1 MLSVYKKTFVNP
13 AFMKLHN
20 KIPRKAG
27 SLLAHAIYLICV
39 NLLTKRIHH
48 KKGRSQTKMPPNVR
62 ERSSVP
68 LSFDSVNRMRIS
80 EIVDAKKENCDVKT
94 FTFVDKLCGKAEPGQ
109 FVMVWIPGVDE
120 IPMSL
125 SAITSEGFT
134 SITVHEVGDASRA
147 LNRKEKGNQIG
158 VRGPFGNGFV
168 PAGGNVMLVGGGTGL
183 APLMP
188 LAEKLAKVADKVTVM
203 SGVKCRDNL
212 LFMERLDSILSAVDS
227 ETVFTTED
235 GSYGIECVVTDQVE
249 QKLKKEKFDMIYTCG
264 PEQMMYSM
272 FLLAEQYNVPLQA
285 SLERIMRCA
294 IGLCGSCQ
302 IGKLRVCKDG
312 PVLTSEQL
320 RSVKEEF
327 GKFQLDLTGKRI
339 KI

>member
-1 MLSVYKKTFVNP
+1 LP
-13 AFMKLHN
+13 
-20 KIPRKAG
+20 
-27 SLLAHAIYLICV
+27 V
-39 NLLTKRIHH
+39 NLR
-48 KKGRSQTKMPPNVR
+48 N
-62 ERSSVP
+62 RSSVP
-68 LSFDSVNRMRIS
+68 PSFDSVNRMRIV
-80 EIVDAKKENCDVKT
+80 EIVEAKKENSTVKT

-125 SAITSEGFT
+125 SAINSEGLS
-134 SITVHEVGDASRA
+134 SITVHEVGEASRA
-147 LNRKEKGNQIG
+147 LNKKEKGDQIG
-158 VRGPFGNGFV
+158 IRGPFGNSFV
-168 PAGGNVMLVGGGTGL
+168 PAEGNVMIVGGGTGL

-188 LAEKLAKVADKVTVM
+188 LTGKLVKVADKITLM
-203 SGVKCRDNL
+203 SGVKCRDDL
-212 LFMERLDSILSAVDS
+212 LFLERIKNILSEVDS

-249 QKLKKEKFDMIYTCG
+249 HKLRQEKFDMIYTCG
-264 PEQMMYSM
+264 PEKMMYNM
-272 FLLAEQYNVPLQA
+272 FLLAEQYSIPLQA

-312 PVLTSEQL
+312 PVLNSEQL

-327 GKFQLDLTGKRI
+327 GKFQLDFTGKKI
-339 KI
+339 KL

>member
-1 MLSVYKKTFVNP
+1 
-13 AFMKLHN
+13 
-20 KIPRKAG
+20 
-27 SLLAHAIYLICV
+27 
-39 NLLTKRIHH
+39 
-48 KKGRSQTKMPPNVR
+48 
-62 ERSSVP
+62 
-68 LSFDSVNRMRIS
+68 MRIV
-80 EIVDAKKENCDVKT
+80 EIIEAKKENFTVKT
-94 FTFVDKLCGKAEPGQ
+94 FTFVDKLCGKADPGQ

-125 SAITSEGFT
+125 SAITSEGLS
-134 SITVHEVGDASRA
+134 SITVNEVGEASRA
-147 LNRKEKGNQIG
+147 LNQKKKGDQIG

-168 PAGGNVMLVGGGTGL
+168 PTGGNVMIVGGGTGL

-188 LAEKLAKVADKVTVM
+188 LTEKLVKVADKVTLM
-203 SGVKCRDNL
+203 GGAKSRDNL
-212 LFMERLDSILSAVDS
+212 LFLDRIDKILSEVDS

-235 GSYGIECVVTDQVE
+235 GSYGIECLVVDQAE
-249 QKLKKEKFDMIYTCG
+249 QKLKKEKFDMIFTCG
-264 PEQMMYSM
+264 PEQMMYNM

-312 PVLTSEQL
+312 PVLNSEQL

-327 GKFQLDLTGKRI
+327 GKFQLDFTGKKI
-339 KI
+339 KL

>member
-1 MLSVYKKTFVNP
+1 MPP
-13 AFMKLHN
+13 AF
-20 KIPRKAG
+20 G
-27 SLLAHAIYLICV
+27 
-39 NLLTKRIHH
+39 
-48 KKGRSQTKMPPNVR
+48 
-62 ERSSVP
+62 
-68 LSFDSVNRMRIS
+68 SVNRMRIA
-80 EIVDAKKENCDVKT
+80 EIVDAKKENGDVKT

-125 SAITSEGFT
+125 SAIAAEGLT
-134 SITVHEVGDASRA
+134 SITVHEVGDASRL
-147 LNRKEKGNQIG
+147 LNQKETGDQIG
-158 VRGPFGNGFV
+158 IRGPFGNGFV
-168 PAGGNVMLVGGGTGL
+168 PAEGNVMVVGGGTGL

-188 LAEKLAKVADKVTVM
+188 LTEKLVKVTDKVTVM

-212 LFMERLDSILSAVDS
+212 LFLDRIDKLLSAVDS

-235 GSYGIECVVTDQVE
+235 GSYGIECVVTDQVK
-249 QKLKKEKFDMIYTCG
+249 QKLKKERFDMIYTCG

-272 FLLAEQYNVPLQA
+272 FLLAEQHKVPLQA

-312 PVLTSEQL
+312 PVLNSEQL

-327 GKFQLDLTGKRI
+327 GKFQLELTGKRVNL
-339 KI
+339 

>member
-1 MLSVYKKTFVNP
+1 MCQTLNTENTP
-13 AFMKLHN
+13 
-20 KIPRKAG
+20 
-27 SLLAHAIYLICV
+27 
-39 NLLTKRIHH
+39 
-48 KKGRSQTKMPPNVR
+48 KKGRSPKELPVNLKN
-62 ERSSVP
+62 RSSVP
-68 LSFDSVNRMRIS
+68 PSFDSVNRMRIV
-80 EIVDAKKENCDVKT
+80 EIVEAKKENFTVKT
-94 FTFVDKLCGKAEPGQ
+94 FTFMDKLCGKADPGQ

-125 SAITSEGFT
+125 SAINSEGLT
-134 SITVHEVGDASRA
+134 SITVNEVGEASRA
-147 LNRKEKGNQIG
+147 LNQKEKGDQIG
-158 VRGPFGNGFV
+158 IRGPFGNGFV
-168 PAGGNVMLVGGGTGL
+168 PAEGNVMIVGGGTGL

-188 LAEKLAKVADKVTVM
+188 LTEKLAKVADKVTVM

-212 LFMERLDSILSAVDS
+212 LFLDRIDNILSEVHS

-235 GSYGIECVVTDQVE
+235 GSYGIECLVTDQVE
-249 QKLKKEKFDMIYTCG
+249 QKMKKEKFDMIYTCG
-264 PEQMMYSM
+264 PEQMMYNM

-339 KI
+339 KL

>member
-1 MLSVYKKTFVNP
+1 VPP
-13 AFMKLHN
+13 AF
-20 KIPRKAG
+20 G
-27 SLLAHAIYLICV
+27 
-39 NLLTKRIHH
+39 
-48 KKGRSQTKMPPNVR
+48 
-62 ERSSVP
+62 
-68 LSFDSVNRMRIS
+68 SVNRMRIA
-80 EIVDAKKENCDVKT
+80 EIVDAKKENGDVKT

-125 SAITSEGFT
+125 SAIAAEGLT
-134 SITVHEVGDASRA
+134 SITVHEVGDASRL
-147 LNRKEKGNQIG
+147 LNQKETGDQIG
-158 VRGPFGNGFV
+158 IRGPFGNGFV
-168 PAGGNVMLVGGGTGL
+168 PAEGNVMVVGGGTGL

-188 LAEKLAKVADKVTVM
+188 LTEKLVKVTDKVTVM

-212 LFMERLDSILSAVDS
+212 LFLDRIDKLLSAVDS

-235 GSYGIECVVTDQVE
+235 GSYGIECVVTDQVK
-249 QKLKKEKFDMIYTCG
+249 QKLKKERFDMIYTCG

-272 FLLAEQYNVPLQA
+272 FLLAEQHKVPLQA

-312 PVLTSEQL
+312 PVLNSEQL

-327 GKFQLDLTGKRI
+327 GKFQLELTGKRVNL
-339 KI
+339 

>member
-1 MLSVYKKTFVNP
+1 MSLE
-13 AFMKLHN
+13 H
-20 KIPRKAG
+20 AG
-27 SLLAHAIYLICV
+27 SIPITGSTHAIYLNGI
-39 NLLTKRIHH
+39 NLLTKRTHT
-48 KKGRSQTKMPPNVR
+48 KKGRSRTKMPPNLR
-62 ERSSVP
+62 KRSSVP
-68 LSFDSVNRMRIS
+68 PSFKSVNRMRIV
-80 EIVDAKKENCDVKT
+80 EIVGAKKENPTVKT

-125 SAITSEGFT
+125 SAINVEGLS
-134 SITVHEVGDASRA
+134 SITVNGVGEASRA
-147 LNRKEKGNQIG
+147 LNQKEKGDQIG
-158 VRGPFGNGFV
+158 IRGPFGSGFV
-168 PAGGNVMLVGGGTGL
+168 PAGGNVMVVGGGTGL

-188 LAEKLAKVADKVTVM
+188 LTEKLVKVADKVTVM

-212 LFMERLDSILSAVDS
+212 VFLDRIDKILSEVDS

-235 GSYGIECVVTDQVE
+235 GSYGIECLVVDE
-249 QKLKKEKFDMIYTCG
+249 AEKKLKKEKFDMVYTCG
-264 PEQMMYSM
+264 PEQMMYNM
-272 FLLAEQYNVPLQA
+272 FLLAEQHNVPLQA

-312 PVLTSEQL
+312 PVLNSEQL

-327 GKFQLDLTGKRI
+327 GKFQLDFTGKRI
-339 KI
+339 KL